1 MSYFPPVDEQMDLL
15 EKGAAEI
22 IRAGDLRE
30 RLEES
35 RKTGRP
41 LRIKAGF
48 DPTAPDLHLG
58 HTVLMRK
65 LRHFQQL
72 GHTVIF
78 LIGDSTALIGD
89 PTGRNVTRKPL
100 TRAEIDKNAET
111 YKEQVFRILDA
122 GKTEVRYNSEWLDKL
137 GYAGMI
143 GLSAR
148 VTLSQ
153 MLDRKE
159 FLTRFKAEQDI
170 SLHELL
176 YPLAQGYDSVA
187 LHSDV
192 ELGGTDQKFNLLMGR
207 ELQRDYGQ
215 KPQIVLMTPI
225 LEGLDG
231 VQKMSKSLN
240 NAIGINEPASEMYGK
255 LMSISDELM
264 WKYWVLL
271 TDVPLSGIESL
282 KADMNAGAV
291 HPMEVKKRLAR
302 TIVSGFHGEDAAVS
316 ADENWAR
323 MFQQKETAEDLEV
336 IRVNASHFWISSD
349 MRGRVAKL
357 VTLAGLA
364 SSVAEADRKLK
375 EGAVKINGEVV
386 TQTHIVIPSGSKVTI
401 RVGKRAKIA
410 DIFFPAAGDHVV
422 TARKR
427 GIYEVVSA
435 SYGGWATICLLDSS
449 GNPTTFTEQVPPG
462 DLSPA

>member
-1 MSYFPPVDEQMDLL
+1 MTDFLPVDEQMDLL

-22 IRAGDLRE
+22 IRVSDLRE
-30 RLEES
+30 RLEDS

-41 LRIKAGF
+41 LRVKAGF

-72 GHTVIF
+72 GHRVIF
-78 LIGDSTALIGD
+78 LVGDSTALIGD

-100 TRAEIDKNAET
+100 TREEIDANAET
-111 YKEQVFRILDA
+111 YKQQVFKILDENH
-122 GKTEVRYNSEWLDKL
+122 TEVRYNSEWLDKL
-137 GYAGMI
+137 GYAGLI
-143 GLSAR
+143 GLAAK

-159 FLTRFKAEQDI
+159 FLTRFRSEQDI

-187 LHSDV
+187 LQSDV

-231 VQKMSKSLN
+231 VQKMSKSLG

-255 LMSISDELM
+255 LMSISDDLM
-264 WKYWVLL
+264 WKYFLLL
-271 TDVPLSGIESL
+271 TDFTSSTINAW
-282 KADMNAGAV
+282 KADVSVGKA
-291 HPMEVKKRLAR
+291 HPMAMKKFLAT
-302 TIVSGFHGEDAAVS
+302 TITQGFHGEDAAL
-316 ADENWAR
+316 AAGDNWER
-323 MFQQKETAEDLEV
+323 MFQQKLATDDIESVLVDRSKIYVGFSEAVKEEHGALE
-336 IRVNASHFWISSD
+336 IELAQIEEMNRQAIHGERQQNGA
-349 MRGRVAKL
+349 VATYSVVKL
-357 VTLAGLA
+357 VRELGFA
-364 SSVAEADRKLK
+364 SATEAQKLLK
-375 EGAVKINGEVV
+375 AGAVSIDGVKHTSTLFQRTGMQGPTESNPLRLTV
-386 TQTHIVIPSGSKVTI
+386 

-410 DIFFPAAGDHVV
+410 VI
-422 TARKR
+422 
-427 GIYEVVSA
+427 S
-435 SYGGWATICLLDSS
+435 
-449 GNPTTFTEQVPPG
+449 
-462 DLSPA
+462 

>member
-1 MSYFPPVDEQMDLL
+1 MSKFLPVDEQLDLL
-15 EKGAAEI
+15 KKGAAEI
-22 IRAGDLRE
+22 IRVSDLRE

-41 LRIKAGF
+41 LRVKAGF

-100 TRAEIDKNAET
+100 TREEIDENAET
-111 YKEQVFRILDA
+111 YKQQVFRILDEKA
-122 GKTEVRYNSEWLDKL
+122 TEVRYNSEWLDKL
-137 GYAGMI
+137 GYAGLI
-143 GLSAR
+143 GLSAK

-159 FLTRFKAEQDI
+159 FLTRFRAEQDI

-187 LHSDV
+187 LNSDV

-231 VQKMSKSLN
+231 VQKMSKSLH

-271 TDVPLSGIESL
+271 TDL
-282 KADMNAGAV
+282 KQSEIDAMRANVAAGKL
-291 HPMEVKKRLAR
+291 HPMETKKKLAR
-302 TIVSGFHGEDAAVS
+302 TITAGFHGEAAAES

-323 MFQQKETAEDLEV
+323 MFQQKETAEDLEEV
-336 IRVNASHFWISSD
+336 AVAFADVAGSEPNQIRLPKLL
-349 MRGRVAKL
+349 VAM
-357 VTLAGLA
+357 GLA
-364 SSVAEADRKLK
+364 ASGAESNRKIAEKAVKVDGEVAGGAVISVAALPARL
-375 EGAVKINGEVV
+375 VV
-386 TQTHIVIPSGSKVTI
+386 
-401 RVGKRAKIA
+401 RLGKRAK
-410 DIFFPAAGDHVV
+410 V
-422 TARKR
+422 
-427 GIYEVVSA
+427 GIIS
-435 SYGGWATICLLDSS
+435 
-449 GNPTTFTEQVPPG
+449 
-462 DLSPA
+462 

>member
-1 MSYFPPVDEQMDLL
+1 MPQSFPPVAEQLDLL
-15 EKGAAEI
+15 QKGAAEI
-22 IRAGDLRE
+22 IRISDLRE

-41 LRIKAGF
+41 LRVKAGF

-72 GHTVIF
+72 GHQVIF

-100 TRAEIDKNAET
+100 TREEIERNAQT
-111 YKEQVFRILDA
+111 YKQQVFKILDEQR
-122 GKTEVRYNSEWLDKL
+122 TEVRYNSEWLDQL
-137 GYAGMI
+137 GYAGLI
-143 GLSAR
+143 GLSAK

-159 FLTRFKAEQDI
+159 FLTRFRAEQDI

-187 LHSDV
+187 LCSDV

-215 KPQIVLMTPI
+215 KPQIILMTPI

-240 NAIGINEPASEMYGK
+240 NAIGINEPPAEMYGK

-264 WKYWVLL
+264 WKYWELL
-271 TDVPLSGIESL
+271 TDRRQSEVDALRAEVE
-282 KADMNAGAV
+282 AGSV
-291 HPMEVKKRLAR
+291 HPMEAKKRLAR
-302 TIVSGFHGEDAAVS
+302 TIVAGFYGEEIASTEDKNWKRMHQL
-316 ADENWAR
+316 DED
-323 MFQQKETAEDLEV
+323 DLEFLDEV
-336 IRVNASHFWISSD
+336 LLQAVALASQSAGSSQPAPDLPEVNLNADSLTGLSKQEINPHVDIVRVPVNRFRIERLLTAC
-349 MRGRVAKL
+349 
-357 VTLAGLA
+357 GLA
-364 SSVAEADRKLK
+364 ASGKEASRKVLEK
-375 EGAVKINGEVV
+375 AVRINGEVF
-386 TQTHIVIPSGSKVTI
+386 QGSHVSVERLPARLTI
-401 RVGKRAKIA
+401 RLGKRAKIA
-410 DIFFPAAGDHVV
+410 VI
-422 TARKR
+422 R
-427 GIYEVVSA
+427 
-435 SYGGWATICLLDSS
+435 
-449 GNPTTFTEQVPPG
+449 
-462 DLSPA
+462 